1 VTPGR
6 AVVSVAAALLSCGPL
21 SLANAPTA
29 EARRDLDAMGRA
41 ASELRDYTM
50 TLVTQEWDGPG
61 LGLPQTIL
69 AKWAR
74 PFQVYYKRLCAP
86 HKGREVLFAEGWNG
100 GKLKVSLNTWPMNI
114 RLNLDPHSSLAMGGT
129 RHPVDQTSIVYLVD
143 VVLENFRKAD
153 ARGEA
158 TVEYQGPAMVQGR
171 LCDRVSVTAP
181 WSPSTYRIAAG
192 ETLWDVAGKFDLP
205 MAPLLH
211 ANRAL
216 GWETPSDAK
225 PGQTISV
232 PRYYA
237 GRVDLWIDRGLN
249 LPLIAEIYD
258 GDGVMFERFE
268 HRDLRVN
275 VGLGPM
281 DFSPQ
286 NPAYKF

>member
-1 VTPGR
+1 M
-6 AVVSVAAALLSCGPL
+6 
-21 SLANAPTA
+21 SLAHAPSGD
-29 EARRDLDAMGRA
+29 ARGELDAMGRA
-41 ASELRDYTM
+41 ASALRDYTM
-50 TLVTQEWDGPG
+50 TLVSQEWDGHR
-61 LGLPQTIL
+61 LGVPQTLL

-74 PFQVYYKRLCAP
+74 PFQVYYKRLCEP

-100 GKLKVSLNTWPMNI
+100 GKLKVSLNTWPKNI
-114 RLNLDPHSSLAMGGT
+114 RLNLDPHGSLAMGGT
-129 RHPVDQTSIVYLVD
+129 RHPVDQTSLVYLVD

-158 TVEYQGPAMVQGR
+158 AALDGGTVTVEGR
-171 LCDRVSVTAP
+171 LCDRVSLTAP
-181 WSPSTYRIAAG
+181 WAPASYRIGEG
-192 ETLWDVAGKFDLP
+192 ETLWDVAAKFDLP

-216 GWETPSDAK
+216 GWDTPSDAK

-237 GRVDLWIDRGLN
+237 GRVELWIDRELD
-249 LPLIAEIYD
+249 LPLVAEIYD

-281 DFSPQ
+281 DFSPR
-286 NPAYKF
+286 NPDYKF

>member
-1 VTPGR
+1 VRPRR
-6 AVVSVAAALLSCGPL
+6 ALAAAVLLSLSVPL
-21 SLANAPTA
+21 SLAHAPSGDPRG
-29 EARRDLDAMGRA
+29 ELDAMGRA
-41 ASELRDYTM
+41 ASALRDYTM
-50 TLVTQEWDGPG
+50 TLVSQEWDGRR
-61 LGLPQTIL
+61 LGVPQTL
-69 AKWAR
+69 LTKWAR
-74 PFQVYYKRLCAP
+74 PFQVYYKRLCEP

-100 GKLKVSLNTWPMNI
+100 GKLKVSLNTWPKNI
-114 RLNLDPHSSLAMGGT
+114 RLNLDPHGSLAMGGT
-129 RHPVDQTSIVYLVD
+129 RHPVDQTSIVYLVG

-158 TVEYQGPAMVQGR
+158 NVEDLGTATVQGR
-171 LCDRVSVTAP
+171 FCDRVSLTAP
-181 WSPSTYRIAAG
+181 WAPTSYRMAEG
-192 ETLWDVAGKFDLP
+192 ETLWDVASNFDLP

-216 GWETPSDAK
+216 GWDTPSDAK

-237 GRVDLWIDRGLN
+237 GRVELWIDREMD

-268 HRDLRVN
+268 HRDLHIN

-281 DFSPQ
+281 DFSPE
-286 NPAYKF
+286 NPDYKF

>member
-1 VTPGR
+1 LGD
-6 AVVSVAAALLSCGPL
+6 
-21 SLANAPTA
+21 
-29 EARRDLDAMGRA
+29 ARGELDAMGRA
-41 ASELRDYTM
+41 ASALRDYTM
-50 TLVTQEWDGPG
+50 TLVTQEWDGHR
-61 LGLPQTIL
+61 LGVPQTLL

-74 PFQVYYKRLCAP
+74 PFQVYYKRLCEP

-100 GKLKVSLNTWPMNI
+100 GKLKVSLNTWPMNV
-114 RLNLDPHSSLAMGGT
+114 RLNLDPHGSLAMGGT

-158 TVEYQGPAMVQGR
+158 TVEELGTATIQGR
-171 LCDRVSVTAP
+171 VCDRVSVTAP
-181 WSPSTYRIAAG
+181 WSPTSYRLAEG
-192 ETLWDVAGKFDLP
+192 ETLWDVAAKFDLP

-216 GWETPSDAK
+216 GWDTPSDAK

-237 GRVDLWIDRGLN
+237 GRVELWIDREMD
-249 LPLIAEIYD
+249 LPLVAEIYD
-258 GDGVMFERFE
+258 GNGVMFERFE
-268 HRDLRVN
+268 HRDLRIN

-281 DFSPQ
+281 DFSPR
-286 NPAYKF
+286 NPDYKF